1 MHHNHFKTV
10 TGLGQYDIHDPEQ
23 RSPTRAVA
31 NVSYSA
37 PTDAQQRPPSR
48 SYERSSPPRSSSRNE
63 LNAYERGLGEPAP
76 GNQYSEEQPTERGRV
91 SPTKGRVLSRQKSPQ
106 KQLSSQQS
114 EQDVVAT
121 RRGNETGAGLMEQ
134 QQQPLYDHR
143 DETSPMEAALYG
155 SAETGRGDDAYQY
168 EPTFANYDLDQSQN
182 YSTDG
187 AIQYGDQQQ
196 PLYEGDQYAGPA
208 GGEFYQPQQQSTNA
222 YLDNDGQQQYQ
233 PKYDVQ
239 GDYKYQPEPE
249 YEYKPYQG
257 GQQRPP
263 EPNPP
268 VVPATPPP
276 AAQQS
281 KPSYTSP
288 PQSTGQQ
295 PPRTTAPA
303 EQRGPVRS
311 TTGAAKSTR
320 VLPQSRAPAASAAAS
335 LSDRK

>member
-1 MHHNHFKTV
+1 
-10 TGLGQYDIHDPEQ
+10 
-23 RSPTRAVA
+23 
-31 NVSYSA
+31 
-37 PTDAQQRPPSR
+37 
-48 SYERSSPPRSSSRNE
+48 
-63 LNAYERGLGEPAP
+63 
-76 GNQYSEEQPTERGRV
+76 
-91 SPTKGRVLSRQKSPQ
+91 
-106 KQLSSQQS
+106 
-114 EQDVVAT
+114 
-121 RRGNETGAGLMEQ
+121 MEQ

-281 KPSYTSP
+281 KPSYSSP

>member
-1 MHHNHFKTV
+1 
-10 TGLGQYDIHDPEQ
+10 
-23 RSPTRAVA
+23 
-31 NVSYSA
+31 
-37 PTDAQQRPPSR
+37 
-48 SYERSSPPRSSSRNE
+48 
-63 LNAYERGLGEPAP
+63 
-76 GNQYSEEQPTERGRV
+76 
-91 SPTKGRVLSRQKSPQ
+91 
-106 KQLSSQQS
+106 
-114 EQDVVAT
+114 
-121 RRGNETGAGLMEQ
+121 MEQ
-134 QQQPLYDHR
+134 QQQQEPLYDHR

-168 EPTFANYDLDQSQN
+168 DPTFANYDLDQSQN

-187 AIQYGDQQQ
+187 GIQYGDQQQ
-196 PLYEGDQYAGPA
+196 PLYGGDQYAAAAPA
-208 GGEFYQPQQQSTNA
+208 GGEFYQPQLQSTNA
-222 YLDNDGQQQYQ
+222 YLDNDGHQQYQ

-263 EPNPP
+263 ANGPVIPP
-268 VVPATPPP
+268 TPPP
-276 AAQQS
+276 AAAAQQS
-281 KPSYTSP
+281 KPSYSSP
-288 PQSTGQQ
+288 QQSTGQQ

-320 VLPQSRAPAASAAAS
+320 VLPQSRTTAASAAAS